1 MTRTRRGSGLTSNAA
16 HPFTFVGPEIELAVI
31 GQRRKVGILKG
42 DTGPVQIDLAA
53 NTPDPGPDRTVDI
66 NRIAPGLLVMV
77 AHGAPSG
84 IVMERTT
91 DAGRFRRVGIA
102 ALSQPGEAVAA
113 GHPLFDQRPAVAL
126 PGLAAG
132 LHADH
137 LVEGNPDPLL
147 DHREGRRTFPGE
159 LDEFANLAADR
170 LNLVI
175 AGALPADH
183 ADGDIAATVDRSRKR
198 RDRRPPFTAAGGE
211 QIVTHVAGP
220 DDEDREWQH
229 IRRHEP
235 VEMLVDGFRLPAG
248 VGEDRAIGHSPCR
261 DEKSTPSN

>member
-1 MTRTRRGSGLTSNAA
+1 M
-16 HPFTFVGPEIELAVI
+16 I
-31 GQRRKVGILKG
+31 GQRRETGLLERN
-42 DTGPVQIDLAA
+42 TGPVQINLAA
-53 NTPDPGPDRTVDI
+53 NTPNPGPDRTVDI

-84 IVMERTT
+84 IVVERTS
-91 DAGRFRRVGIA
+91 DAGRFRRIGIA
-102 ALSQPGEAVAA
+102 ALAQPGEAIAA
-113 GHPLFDQRPAVAL
+113 GHPLLDQRPAVAL

-132 LHADH
+132 LHAYH
-137 LVEGNPDPLL
+137 LVEGNPDPLF
-147 DHREGRRTFPGE
+147 DDREGWRAFASE
-159 LDEFANLAADR
+159 LDQLADLAADR

-175 AGALPADH
+175 AGALTADH
-183 ADGDIAATVDRSRKR
+183 ADGDIAAPIDRSRKR